1 MCVCVSN
8 FWGFLEGWFSWSS
21 GLFDTALYP
30 FLIVAYANNFLVSFC
45 GLAPLGWWELYLSRI
60 GIGVAVMM
68 CNMLNVQMQGT
79 ISLIFACA
87 TLLPFLL
94 MTLIGLPTAI
104 TDYKPLFTSFFPIQ
118 EVSWGVMLSAVL
130 WVGSGWDS
138 PGTVA
143 GDVKTPKVR
152 GVLAAASRLQLVCL
166 LSWCAFFLVCDAE
179 FCFLV
184 CLSLLLP
191 LVSLLRKPTL
201 VP

>member
-1 MCVCVSN
+1 MSALRCMLLCCCAGN

-87 TLLPFLL
+87 TLLPFLI
-94 MTLIGLPTAI
+94 MTLIGLPTAL
-104 TDYKPLFTSFFPIQ
+104 TDYKPLFTSFFPIE

-143 GDVKTPKVR
+143 GDVKTPKVSVDDDACCNETALR
-152 GVLAAASRLQLVCL
+152 IVVCRSFFHSFVLSAARFFSSRKLILVL
-166 LSWCAFFLVCDAE
+166 
-179 FCFLV
+179 
-184 CLSLLLP
+184 
-191 LVSLLRKPTL
+191 
-201 VP
+201 